1 MEKLPDSNVDN
12 NLDWNNNTGG
22 SIFFFGAKEVIK
34 FVGTMIISVLTLG
47 IYPAIIICKKK

>member
-1 MEKLPDSNVDN
+1 MEKLPDSQVEN
-12 NLDWNNNTGG
+12 NLDWNGSTGS

-34 FVGTMIISVLTLG
+34 FVGTMIVSVLTLG